1 MLSRKIILI
10 SGFGNAC
17 GHFWTLFSQQGSL
30 LLFKSSYPLRMF
42 PERLYVN
49 IASTNAVQEIL
60 RQR

>member
-1 MLSRKIILI
+1 
-10 SGFGNAC
+10 
-17 GHFWTLFSQQGSL
+17 L
-30 LLFKSSYPLRMF
+30 LAVLRTAALFKSSYPLRMF